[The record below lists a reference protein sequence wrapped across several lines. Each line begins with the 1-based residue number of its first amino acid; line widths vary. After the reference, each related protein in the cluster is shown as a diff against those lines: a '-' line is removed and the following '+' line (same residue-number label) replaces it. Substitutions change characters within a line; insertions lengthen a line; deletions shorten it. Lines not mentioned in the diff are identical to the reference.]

1 MLIKFLTLTINFYL
15 NKKQLYETNQSKLK
29 TMKKVS
35 FLLLTI
41 FLLNGCA
48 ESVALLGSSVG
59 GASSGKMLQS
69 SLNSVVSYGV
79 KQHTGKTPFGHLL
92 AYAEEKNPE
101 KKKETCFSFI
111 ESTRSEFCTIAKKQM
126 SLVNTATKE
135 KVLEVNTATKEKV
148 LEISEKYPKT
158 RDVVLNKENDLLSSF
173 FQKKESPRKLA
184 IAFQNKIK
192 NKGDSWPQSNKSR
205 P

>member
-1 MLIKFLTLTINFYL
+1 
-15 NKKQLYETNQSKLK
+15 
-29 TMKKVS
+29 MKKV
-35 FLLLTI
+35 FLIVTTL

-48 ESVALLGSSVG
+48 ESVALLGSSDG

-79 KQHTGKTPFGHLL
+79 KHKTGKTPLGHVL

-111 ESTRSEFCTIAKKQM
+111 ESTRSEFCTIAKKQI
-126 SLVNTATKE
+126 SSTKTTVKDKALLISKKHFKAKDLILEKE
-135 KVLEVNTATKEKV
+135 KDL
-148 LEISEKYPKT
+148 ISG
-158 RDVVLNKENDLLSSF
+158 F
-173 FQKKESPRKLA
+173 FQSKRSPRNLA
-184 IAFQNKIK
+184 IVFQNKVKK
-192 NKGDSWPQSNKSR
+192 NGDPWPQSNKSR